1 MIINIKNNK
10 DLITL
15 DLRTKQIRYLN
26 DIKNRGLIEFITL
39 SNSDVE
45 GYEYLY
51 KNDTLLFLNT
61 IQEDLKNFL
70 NKDINIGNLE
80 VI

>member
-1 MIINIKNNK
+1 MIINIKNNN

-45 GYEYLY
+45 AYKYLY
-51 KNDTLLFLNT
+51 KNHTREFLNT
-61 IQEDLKNFL
+61 IKEDLKSFL
-70 NKDINIGNLE
+70 NKDINIDNLKIE
-80 VI
+80 